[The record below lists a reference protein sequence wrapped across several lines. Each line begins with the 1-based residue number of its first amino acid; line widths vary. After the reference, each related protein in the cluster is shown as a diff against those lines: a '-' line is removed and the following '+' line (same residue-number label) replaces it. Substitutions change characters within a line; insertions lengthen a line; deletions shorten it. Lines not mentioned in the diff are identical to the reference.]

1 MSEQSKILAQIHALV
16 MEILKTG
23 TVSEEEGAK
32 IDALEELLHKQ
43 NCYKELEN
51 SDHACQ
57 GEEIASLF
65 FEGSTAQA
73 IDKMIEYEITPEDFF
88 GFVQYHYDEEHEDED
103 KITMFTGAVMA
114 EVNEAYESKV

>member
-1 MSEQSKILAQIHALV
+1 MSEQSKILAEIHALV

-23 TVSEEEGAK
+23 TVSEEEGVK

-43 NCYKELEN
+43 NCYKEIEN
-51 SDHACQ
+51 SEHTCQ

-65 FEGSTAQA
+65 FAGSTMQA
-73 IDKMIEYEITPEDFF
+73 IEKMVAYEISPEDFF

-103 KITMFTGAVMA
+103 KITMFTGAFMA
-114 EVNEAYESKV
+114 DVNKDYQSKV